1 VNEGLLG
8 RNWHQMLKDK
18 GGDGDVPSLENQSG
32 NANNGDQTP
41 ESSANMST
49 ALVHLYSI
57 FLEDQN

>member
-8 RNWHQMLKDK
+8 RNWHQMLKDE

-49 ALVHLYSI
+49 ALVHPYSI
-57 FLEDQN
+57 C